1 MSDRHDSSTQMIDL
15 NQRIL
20 DQTNQIKA
28 ITRVAE
34 ATNDTSGNILKEL
47 DHQRGQIQRNID
59 TVYAGLSLEQRNQ
72 QGTTVYEQSHQLN
85 VYQSHLY

>member
-47 DHQRGQIQRNID
+47 DHQRGQI
-59 TVYAGLSLEQRNQ
+59 
-72 QGTTVYEQSHQLN
+72 
-85 VYQSHLY
+85 

>member
-1 MSDRHDSSTQMIDL
+1 MFSNNYFLNQKLYWCGVYTQLLYIIFVLKMSDRHDSSTQMIDL

-47 DHQRGQIQRNID
+47 DHQRGQI
-59 TVYAGLSLEQRNQ
+59 
-72 QGTTVYEQSHQLN
+72 
-85 VYQSHLY
+85 